1 MFGGETSPI
10 LRVRDRD
17 FCTFDGLRMVVR
29 EVITCRA
36 DCKLFT
42 GPQFGPEF
50 LRTTEYLVSS
60 ASNVQR

>member
-42 GPQFGPEF
+42 G
-50 LRTTEYLVSS
+50 L
-60 ASNVQR
+60 